1 MVVGALITYFAPSN
15 RGFVR
20 VKENTDVSFE
30 SLHNFDEDSDENI
43 DDDSS
48 SNANNNNHHS
58 HHSTRRGSMRESAP
72 VTALRR
78 KPLRAMAVLTSI
90 ASDFDIISDW
100 CFFRQS
106 LREDRNY
113 RTAYAANPVEG
124 ELPYLVP
131 KRLLI
136 SVFITCF
143 LGTIMY
149 LIIATE
155 GRIVAPLSRRMG
167 VDKIS
172 MGFVL
177 FIAILVEDVPQIILT
192 FLVEDYY
199 EEGFNLSQM
208 AVLNL
213 TASLYDTCIKLAE
226 SFDQRHDVVETGIW
240 CKRSIKGHSQTI
252 TDILVLP
259 EGTHIPPPPSPPT
272 PLPAEKPPLVTKQHR
287 SQSVVSFAAPKSRR
301 SSTSSMTSMIDLSS
315 MSLSSFPTSF
325 RRLSQKSMLVEAFF
339 PEEETMSPRTY
350 FLSASLDKTV
360 KLWRVASTEDGLSNQ
375 SSSSS
380 KKETCVRVYRDGESG
395 GFTCLAWVGD
405 ESTMASEVSTTST
418 RDLQPKERQSFF
430 LTGCN
435 KGRAKLWDLSGVC
448 HATYEM
454 EDNSTMNRGRIASIS
469 TAIIDGRH
477 AFICGHES
485 GAIRLWNTWGVFC
498 MGEVKGHDRRVTSI
512 TILLEGLRFVSASTD
527 STLKLWDTKMLL
539 QRQKT
544 ETGIEVEAKTNGG
557 HTIKSSSLDTQD
569 KNAVK
574 AKKGVAAAATAV
586 REFIGHR
593 AAVLSVVSVD
603 QKSAILSGSQ
613 DGTARLWSI
622 DSGSCLRIF
631 RGHLNGVHS
640 VSCKSSYYGI
650 QAPYWK
656 TKYDSPWVLSFLS
669 L

>member
-20 VKENTDVSFE
+20 VKENTDVPFE
-30 SLHNFDEDSDENI
+30 SLHNFDEDFDENT
-43 DDDSS
+43 DGDSS
-48 SNANNNNHHS
+48 SNNHNNNNAN
-58 HHSTRRGSMRESAP
+58 STRRGSMREGAP

-113 RTAYAANPVEG
+113 REAYAANPVEG

-240 CKRSIKGHSQTI
+240 CKKSIKGHSQTI

-259 EGTHIPPPPSPPT
+259 EGTHIPPPPAPPT
-272 PLPAEKPPLVTKQHR
+272 PLLTEKPPLATKENR
-287 SQSVVSFAAPKSRR
+287 SQSVVSFTAPKLRR
-301 SSTSSMTSMIDLSS
+301 HSTASMIDLSS
-315 MSLSSFPTSF
+315 MSFPSLPTSF
-325 RRLSQKSMLVEAFF
+325 RRLSQKPLLVEAFF
-339 PEEETMSPRTY
+339 PDEETMSPKTY

-360 KLWRVASTEDGLSNQ
+360 KLWRVASTEEGSTKQPRQ

-380 KKETCVRVYRDGESG
+380 KKETCVRVYRDSESG

-405 ESTMASEVSTTST
+405 ESTMASEATTN
-418 RDLQPKERQSFF
+418 RGKLRPKQRQSYF
-430 LTGCN
+430 LTGSN

-454 EDNSTMNRGRIASIS
+454 EDSTAMNRGRVASIS
-469 TAIIDGRH
+469 TASIDGRH
-477 AFICGHES
+477 TFLCGHES
-485 GAIRLWNTWGVFC
+485 GSIRLWNTWGLFC

-512 TILLEGLRFVSASTD
+512 TFLLEGSQFVSASTD
-527 STLKLWDTKMLL
+527 STLKLWDTKVLL

-544 ETGIEVEAKTNGG
+544 ETGIEVEAETNGG
-557 HTIKSSSLDTQD
+557 HTIKSGSLDTHQQGS
-569 KNAVK
+569 KAVK
-574 AKKGVAAAATAV
+574 AKKEVVVAATAV
-586 REFIGHR
+586 KEFVGHR

-640 VSCKSSYYGI
+640 VSYKSSILVFTLLIGR
-650 QAPYWK
+650 
-656 TKYDSPWVLSFLS
+656 
-669 L
+669 